1 MVVNRR
7 RIVGL
12 KHKWQPQIRTI
23 RMPECFRHHA
33 DDRARRS
40 VDHNR
45 AAEHVTA
52 RVQRVA
58 PKVVADDYDA
68 RGGIESFFCGEI
80 PTLRRRQSEH
90 IEKVRSDLRGRN
102 RLNRRTT
109 VHANDC
115 SAAGPTSN
123 IFENLAAELAEP
135 RDRAIAQIQRR
146 RTRAIFIQGFV
157 DPNELFSARERQ
169 WTEKHAFYDGEDGRV
184 RTDAECKRQ
193 DSNQSERR
201 RFAELAKSQF

>member
-12 KHKWQPQIRTI
+12 KRKRQPQIRTI
-23 RMPECFRHHA
+23 GMPECFRHHA

-68 RGGIESFFCGEI
+68 RGFIESFFCGEI

-90 IEKVRSDLRGRN
+90 IEKVRSDL
-102 RLNRRTT
+102 
-109 VHANDC
+109 
-115 SAAGPTSN
+115 AAGT
-123 IFENLAAELAEP
+123 
-135 RDRAIAQIQRR
+135 
-146 RTRAIFIQGFV
+146 V
-157 DPNELFSARERQ
+157 
-169 WTEKHAFYDGEDGRV
+169 
-184 RTDAECKRQ
+184 
-193 DSNQSERR
+193 
-201 RFAELAKSQF
+201 